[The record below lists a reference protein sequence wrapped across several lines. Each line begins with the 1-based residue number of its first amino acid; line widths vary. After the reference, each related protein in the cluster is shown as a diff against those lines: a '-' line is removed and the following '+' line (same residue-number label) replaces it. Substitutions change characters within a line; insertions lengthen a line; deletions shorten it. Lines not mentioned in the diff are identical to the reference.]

1 MSSTPSS
8 IDATSF
14 RRSLGNFASG
24 VTVITAS
31 GENGPVGM
39 SANAFSAVSLE
50 PALVSF
56 CVAHTSTTFPMI
68 RQIGRCGVNV
78 LAEGQGALARTFSQ
92 VGIDRFAGLDY
103 TLSPA
108 GAPLLLGALAWLD
121 CEIDAEHLAGDHSI
135 VVARVLAAEVI
146 EDRRPLLYF
155 RGAFLGE

>member
-1 MSSTPSS
+1 
-8 IDATSF
+8 
-14 RRSLGNFASG
+14 
-24 VTVITAS
+24 
-31 GENGPVGM
+31 
-39 SANAFSAVSLE
+39 
-50 PALVSF
+50 
-56 CVAHTSTTFPMI
+56 MI